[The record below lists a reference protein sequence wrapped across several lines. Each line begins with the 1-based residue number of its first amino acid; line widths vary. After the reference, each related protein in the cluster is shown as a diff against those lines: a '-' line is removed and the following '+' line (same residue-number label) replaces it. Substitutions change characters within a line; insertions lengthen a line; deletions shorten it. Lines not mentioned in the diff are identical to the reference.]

1 MDRKAL
7 ALRLGSAA
15 VLVPVVLGII
25 WLGGWWFVAMMVVAG
40 WIMAYEWNRMCG
52 GKIDAVLAVYAV
64 ILYAIGYFGASIGIV
79 AAGLALAVGLVA
91 TLAAAAL
98 SRRNIVWALTG
109 LVYIALPVGALIWL
123 RGLPLYGFDL
133 VLWVFLVV
141 WATDSAAFF
150 VGKTAGG
157 PRLAPTVSPNK
168 TWSGAIGGLVGASLV
183 GLGFALVAGLPIAVA
198 MIASAFVGLWAE
210 LGDLQESWFKRR
222 LQIKDSGSLIPG
234 HGGLLDRLDSL
245 LFAGP
250 IVCLMVVLPSRPW
263 LPL

>member
-1 MDRKAL
+1 MDVKAL

-15 VLVPVVLGII
+15 ILVPIVLGLI
-25 WLGGWWFVAMMVVAG
+25 WLGGWWFAALMVVAG
-40 WIMAYEWNRMCG
+40 WIMAFEWNRMSG
-52 GKIDAVLAVYAV
+52 GKIDAVLIVFAVTLSSV
-64 ILYAIGYFGASIGIV
+64 GYFGLTFGIIT
-79 AAGLALAVGLVA
+79 ALLALAVGVIATLVA
-91 TLAAAAL
+91 AAVT
-98 SRRNIVWALTG
+98 RRNIPWALTG
-109 LVYIALPVGALIWL
+109 IVYVCLPIAALIWL
-123 RGLPLYGFDL
+123 RGVPIYGFYF

-150 VGKTAGG
+150 VGKTLGG

-183 GLGFALVAGLPIAVA
+183 GLGFALAGGLPIVVA

-222 LQIKDSGSLIPG
+222 LRIKDSGNLIPG

-245 LFAGP
+245 MFAGP